1 MSQSRMPTLQ
11 YNSGSAGTNPIPP
24 VPAMMAAP
32 TAQIQSL
39 AVVVQ
44 APPVAPERA
53 RRVMP
58 ATLAEQVKL
67 LKYELS
73 LKGHIKQVVDN
84 AAAQLGVSTRTGNS
98 NARRPL
104 TELSRECLAALGYT

>member
-1 MSQSRMPTLQ
+1 MLSQPSPNSYQGSIGPPRTLQ
-11 YNSGSAGTNPIPP
+11 HI
-24 VPAMMAAP
+24 
-32 TAQIQSL
+32 
-39 AVVVQ
+39 VQ
-44 APPVAPERA
+44 GLLVAPERA

-73 LKGHIKQVVDN
+73 LKGHFKQVVDN
-84 AAAQLGVSTRTGNS
+84 AAAQLGVSVGQQQGQ
-98 NARRPL
+98 RRPL

>member
-1 MSQSRMPTLQ
+1 MCRSLRGVQQHATKADTAA
-11 YNSGSAGTNPIPP
+11 SAGKP
-24 VPAMMAAP
+24 VSAMMAGP
-32 TAQIQSL
+32 TAQNQSHN
-39 AVVVQ
+39 VVQ
-44 APPVAPERA
+44 GLLVAPERA